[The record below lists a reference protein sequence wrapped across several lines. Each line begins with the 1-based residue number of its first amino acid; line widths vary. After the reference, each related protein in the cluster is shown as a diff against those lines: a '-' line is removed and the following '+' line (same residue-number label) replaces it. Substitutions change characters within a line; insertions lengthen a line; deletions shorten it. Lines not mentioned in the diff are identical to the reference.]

1 MRALGLF
8 LLAVLLLLSQSV
20 LHTLVPSPA
29 PLPALALLCPLY
41 AAFSPRWSLPGTVVF
56 ASLCGYCFDLASGA
70 PVGMHAFATPVVAL
84 VAAALG
90 TRLQIRGPFARAVA
104 AFVFTLAAGALIAG
118 LRRWLPAASG
128 ASGATGG
135 ALRGLPLSALLSAAV
150 APPIFA
156 IVDRIERRFDRS
168 AVRVGRP
175 GGGRLD
181 TGIELS
187 R

>member
-8 LLAVLLLLSQSV
+8 LFAVLLLLLQSV

-29 PLPALALLCPLY
+29 PLPALALFCPLY
-41 AAFSPRWSLPGTVVF
+41 AAFSPRWSLPGAVTF
-56 ASLCGYCFDLASGA
+56 AFLCGYCFDLASGA
-70 PVGMHAFATPVVAL
+70 PVGVHGFATPVVAL
-84 VAAALG
+84 VAAGMG

-104 AFVFTLAAGALIAG
+104 AFVFALGAGALVAG
-118 LRRWLPAASG
+118 LRRWL
-128 ASGATGG
+128 GG
-135 ALRGLPLSALLSAAV
+135 GVGGVGGMRGMLLSAALSAAA
-150 APPIFA
+150 APVVFA
-156 IVDRIERRFDRS
+156 LIDRVERRFDRS